1 MGAGSK
7 PKLGLIE
14 APDGSGTGNN
24 IVFPPR
30 HGCRNEPGTVF
41 LDSNPS
47 APASERWKWLNQFDG
62 PGGFGLYAL
71 GSPDGINWTLMSPKP
86 SFTHGHYIKGGGPG
100 PGPGPITC
108 DTQVVARWDSAAD
121 SYRVYKRFDLTPPRP
136 DPRFPSSQHECTA
149 CVDGICGKTH
159 DYCWHL
165 GCILPKI
172 ASNNHADR
180 RREACGAVRLP
191 LLLGQGRGEPRPH
204 PLPEL
209 YAPRLCGA
217 AESDRLTTGRLYVR
231 EQAQGASLARL
242 CSSRTS

>member
-62 PGGFGLYAL
+62 PGGFGKPPRYRWHLGCILLKMPAISLWTGLYAL

-136 DPRFPSSQHECTA
+136 DPRFPSSQHECTT
-149 CVDGICGKTH
+149 CVDGICGAGKPAERFVSRCFSDKAAGSRGLTH
-159 DYCWHL
+159 FPNCM
-165 GCILPKI
+165 P
-172 ASNNHADR
+172 
-180 RREACGAVRLP
+180 LP
-191 LLLGQGRGEPRPH
+191 LRRC
-204 PLPEL
+204 
-209 YAPRLCGA
+209 R
-217 AESDRLTTGRLYVR
+217 V
-231 EQAQGASLARL
+231 
-242 CSSRTS
+242 

>member
-7 PKLGLIE
+7 PNLGLIE

-41 LDSNPS
+41 LDANPS
-47 APASERWKWLNQFDG
+47 APATERWKWLNQFDG
-62 PGGFGLYAL
+62 PGGFGKAPRFRWYLGCILLKMPAISLWTGLYAL
-71 GSPDGINWTLMSPKP
+71 GSPNGINWTLMSPKP

-159 DYCWHL
+159 DCCLHL

-180 RREACGAVRLP
+180 RGEACGAVRLP
-191 LLLGQGRGEPRPH
+191 LLLGQG
-204 PLPEL
+204 
-209 YAPRLCGA
+209 
-217 AESDRLTTGRLYVR
+217 
-231 EQAQGASLARL
+231 
-242 CSSRTS
+242 